1 MTVQRRAS
9 DRHTR
14 GDGSNRPAGGRG
26 GGDLRK
32 ITINLTPRAWE
43 ALEQAVKLTRDNRTD
58 TLNRAIQV
66 YAYLVN
72 ITQNDGEV
80 FVRDAGHDELE
91 RLRFV

>member
-1 MTVQRRAS
+1 LRRITV
-9 DRHTR
+9 
-14 GDGSNRPAGGRG
+14 
-26 GGDLRK
+26 
-32 ITINLTPRAWE
+32 NLTPRAWE
-43 ALEQAVKLTRDNRTD
+43 GLAQAMKLTRDSKTD

-91 RLRFV
+91 RVHFV

>member
-1 MTVQRRAS
+1 MTVQPRAS
-9 DRHTR
+9 DRHVR
-14 GDGSNRPAGGRG
+14 GGGSNRGDSGS
-26 GGDLRK
+26 GDLRR
-32 ITINLTPRAWE
+32 ITVNLTPRAQE
-43 ALEQAVKLTRDNRTD
+43 ALEQAVKLTRDSKTD

-72 ITQNDGEV
+72 ITQNEGEV